1 MPVRRVTPPPEGVWA
16 LRLYRQRGGQAY
28 VHRGS
33 HKTARP
39 QEVTEMEMAE
49 IQARATAL
57 VRDSALGY
65 DQTLRRLATL
75 ATEAIPYPAISPAC
89 REALDKRVICD
100 MYEGNAP
107 YTPRYVLPD
116 YERAVAQGSAHL
128 ELEPPRDLDDA
139 LSFLQIMFAHVPS
152 VTTYPVYLGDLDKV
166 LAPFVA
172 DVGDE
177 QLDRSLRRF
186 WIALDRMLPDAFVHT
201 DLGPADSRVARS
213 ILRVERSLRQVV
225 PNITLKVDPA
235 ITPDDLV
242 LDAVNTVFETAKPH
256 FVNHPMMIADHGE
269 RYAAVSCYNSLKIG
283 GGAHTLVRLN
293 LKEVVLRHTGD
304 VDSFMADT
312 LPLYVE
318 LTAELGEARI
328 RSLVEHQRFFETNW
342 LVHEGL
348 VSIDRFSAMFG
359 VYGLAEAVN
368 LLVAYQG
375 GIGRYGHDAT
385 ADALSYRITE
395 RVAEL
400 VAARPMPYCEGGN
413 GRCYLHSQSGIDLD
427 TDVTAGTRIP
437 VGEEPPM
444 FEHITTCA
452 PHHRLFPAGISDIVH
467 VDETAVRNPQAVVD
481 IIRGAFSSGMRD
493 FTFNLD
499 SNEFI
504 RITGYLVR
512 KSDLVDIDTRG
523 ARHGSDYLA
532 AGSEASYHLTQR
544 AVKRI
549 GCHERDPRPD
559 S

>member
-1 MPVRRVTPPPEGVWA
+1 ME
-16 LRLYRQRGGQAY
+16 
-28 VHRGS
+28 
-33 HKTARP
+33 
-39 QEVTEMEMAE
+39 EM
-49 IQARATAL
+49 QSRATAI
-57 VRDSALGY
+57 VRDGALGY
-65 DQTLRRLATL
+65 DQRLRRLAAL
-75 ATEAIPYPAISPAC
+75 ATEAVEYPTISSAC
-89 REALDKRVICD
+89 LEALDKRVICD
-100 MYEGNAP
+100 MFEGNAP

-116 YERAVAQGSAHL
+116 YERAIAQGSAHL
-128 ELEPPRDLDDA
+128 ELDPPGDLDEA
-139 LSFLQIMFAHVPS
+139 LSFLQIMYAHVPS

-166 LAPFVA
+166 LASFVD
-172 DVGDE
+172 DVSDD

-201 DLGPADSRVARS
+201 DLGPADSRITRS

-225 PNITLKVDPA
+225 PNITLKVDPS
-235 ITPDDLV
+235 ITPDDLL

-256 FVNHPMMIADHGE
+256 FVNHPMMVGDHGE

-293 LKEVVLRHTGD
+293 LKETVLRHTGD
-304 VDSFMADT
+304 IDTFLAET
-312 LPLYVE
+312 LPTYVE
-318 LTAELGEARI
+318 LTAELAEARI
-328 RSLVEHQRFFETNW
+328 RSLVEQQRFFDTHW
-342 LVHEGL
+342 LVREGL

-359 VYGLAEAVN
+359 VFGLAEAVN

-375 GIGRYGHDAT
+375 GTGRYGHDAE
-385 ADALSYRITE
+385 ADAFSYRITE

-400 VAARPMPYCEGGN
+400 VAARPMRYCEGGA

-437 VGEEPPM
+437 VGDEPQM
-444 FEHITTCA
+444 LEHITTCA
-452 PHHRLFPAGISDIVH
+452 PHHRLFTSGISDIFH

-481 IIRGAFSSGMRD
+481 IIRGAFTSGMRD

-512 KSDLVDIDTRG
+512 KSDLVDIDIRG
-523 ARHGSDYLA
+523 ARHSSDYLG
-532 AGSEASYHLTQR
+532 AGSEAANHLSQR

-549 GCHERDPRPD
+549 GCDERDPRPD
-559 S
+559 H